1 MGGTP
6 AHPATH
12 HRNTHDMTQD
22 EIKKVQQALMAA
34 DLFYYAI
41 PNGRRDVPSLGRVL
55 ADAIDITTKHTD
67 K

>member
-1 MGGTP
+1 
-6 AHPATH
+6 
-12 HRNTHDMTQD
+12 
-22 EIKKVQQALMAA
+22 MAA

-41 PNGRRDVPSLGRVL
+41 PNGRIDVPSLGRVL